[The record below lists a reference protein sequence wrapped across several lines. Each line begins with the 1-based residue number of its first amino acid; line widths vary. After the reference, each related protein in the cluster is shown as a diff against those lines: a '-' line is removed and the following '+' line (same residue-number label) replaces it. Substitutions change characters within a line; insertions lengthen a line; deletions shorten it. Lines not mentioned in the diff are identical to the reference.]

1 MLETDYKS
9 RQPVLKSTRARA
21 GKGEKK
27 VVRIFNERFGKKLRL
42 FGDASLYHKKN
53 ICIMFMHLKSLNR

>member
-9 RQPVLKSTRARA
+9 RQPVVKRARSRA

-42 FGDASLYHKKN
+42 FGDASLRRKEN
-53 ICIMFMHLKSLNR
+53 ICIMFMHLKSLNL